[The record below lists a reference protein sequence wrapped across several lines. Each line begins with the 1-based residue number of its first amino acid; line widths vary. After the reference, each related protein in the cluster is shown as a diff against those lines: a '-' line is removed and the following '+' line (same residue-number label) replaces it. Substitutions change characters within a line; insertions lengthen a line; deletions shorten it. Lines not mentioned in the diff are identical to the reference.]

1 MTRISAFALVL
12 AASLPF
18 SVGCASKK
26 YVRNQTTPVINKVNE
41 LDDLTA
47 KNTRDI
53 RDVDT
58 RAQQG
63 IQSVQAK
70 ASAADQ
76 KAMSA
81 GQAADQAQTM
91 ANQAANSANSLTG
104 TVANL
109 DNYRPV
115 VETVVHFGFDKYNLT
130 PKARK
135 ALDELGAE
143 LPNSKHSI
151 VGVDGNTDSVGSE
164 QYNYILSKRRA
175 DSVIEYLV
183 TKYQVPAYKIYVI
196 GLGKDKPVASNGNTS
211 GRAKNR
217 RVDVRLMTNIEQ
229 APTSASNATPQQQP

>member
-1 MTRISAFALVL
+1 MNRLSAFALVL

-18 SVGCASKK
+18 SVGCATKK
-26 YVRNQTTPVINKVNE
+26 YVRNETAPVINKVNE

-70 ASAADQ
+70 AAAADQ
-76 KAMSA
+76 KAMAA
-81 GQAADQAQTM
+81 GQSADQAQNL
-91 ANQAANSANSLTG
+91 ANTAANRADSLTG

-115 VETVVHFGFDKYNLT
+115 VETSVHFGFDKFELT
-130 PKARK
+130 SKAKK

-143 LPNSKHSI
+143 LPNAKHYI
-151 VGVDGNTDSVGSE
+151 VVVDGNTDSVGSAN
-164 QYNYILSKRRA
+164 YNYILSKRRA
-175 DSVIEYLV
+175 DSVIHYLV
-183 TKYQVPAYKIYVI
+183 TKYNLPAYKIYII
-196 GLGKDKPVASNGNTS
+196 GLGKDQPMASNSSTA

-217 RVDVRLMTNIEQ
+217 RVDVRLMTNINE
-229 APTSASNATPQQQP
+229 APTSASTAMPQQQP